1 MTGGE
6 SMKYR
11 DLNGKEYIYDTTQ
24 DKFLRLLY
32 GTAPGRRI
40 ISRLVRPGVSEFAGR
55 VMDSRISSLFISR
68 FVRKNGIKLSEYVPT
83 RYRSYNDF
91 FTREIKT
98 ESRSFPDDVNVLASP
113 CDGKVTAHRISDRLV
128 MKIKGTDY
136 SIKSL
141 LLNREL
147 CEEFAGGY
155 CVIIRLSVDNYHR
168 YAYIDDGYKTDNY
181 YIAGLFHTVNPVA
194 MEHNNIY
201 YENSREYTVIDTEHF
216 GRIVQMEVGA
226 LAVGRIVNYDGEGQ
240 IERGA
245 EKGYFEFGGST
256 VVLLLKSEQVRID
269 DVFLKNTEE
278 GFETFIKLGERLG
291 CSCSGAGS
299 AGEQA

>member
-1 MTGGE
+1 
-6 SMKYR
+6 MKYR
-11 DLNGKEYIYDTTQ
+11 DLKGKEYSYDTTQ

-32 GTAPGRRI
+32 GTAFGRRI
-40 ISRLVRPGVSEFAGR
+40 IARLVRPGVSEFAGR
-55 VMDSRISSLFISR
+55 VMDSGLSSLFISR
-68 FVRKNGIKLSEYVPT
+68 FVRKNRIPLSEYIPT

-91 FTREIKT
+91 FTREIRP
-98 ESRSFPDDVNVLASP
+98 ECRSFPEDVNVLGSP
-113 CDGKVTAHRISDRLV
+113 CDGKVTAYSVSDRLV
-128 MKIKGTDY
+128 IKIKGSDY

-168 YAYIDDGYKTDNY
+168 YAYIDDGCKSDNY

-201 YENSREYTVIDTEHF
+201 YENSREYTIIDTEHF
-216 GRIVQMEVGA
+216 GRVVQMEVGA
-226 LAVGRIVNYDGEGQ
+226 LAVGRIVNYDGEGR

-256 VVLLLKSEQVRID
+256 VVLLLKREAVRID

-278 GFETFIKLGERLG
+278 GYETLVRLGERLG
-291 CSCSGAGS
+291 CSVTDRS
-299 AGEQA
+299 